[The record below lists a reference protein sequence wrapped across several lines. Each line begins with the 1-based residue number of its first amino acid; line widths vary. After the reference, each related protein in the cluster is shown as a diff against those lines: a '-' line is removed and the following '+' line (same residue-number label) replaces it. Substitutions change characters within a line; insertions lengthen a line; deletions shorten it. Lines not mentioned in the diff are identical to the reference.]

1 MGFAVE
7 MYFDEKSTQIIQNI
21 WQSIGSINLKINAS
35 PHITL
40 SLHEKMDIEYFK
52 QILETFTSQH
62 QKIPINISSI
72 SIFLAEE
79 GIIFLAPVVTEPLL
93 NLHKE
98 FHHLL
103 KTSEIETDDNYKPG
117 NWVPH
122 CTLDMELGK
131 VDLQWKFM
139 ICRDLEKMRDATL
152 ESIGLVYFR
161 PVTEYFRFSLQSVSP
176 SLVEKYI
183 PEG

>member
-7 MYFDEKSTQIIQNI
+7 MYFDERSTQIIQRI
-21 WQSIGSINLKINAS
+21 WQDIDSINLKLNAS
-35 PHITL
+35 PHISL
-40 SLHEKMDIEYFK
+40 SLHENVDIELIK
-52 QILETFTSQH
+52 QILESFTSQH
-62 QKIPINISSI
+62 QKISINIPSI
-72 SIFLAEE
+72 STFLAEE
-79 GIIFLAPVVTEPLL
+79 GILFLAPVVTEPLL

-103 KTSEIETDDNYKPG
+103 KISGIESQYNYKPG

-131 VDLQWKFM
+131 VDLQQKYM
-139 ICRDLEKMRDATL
+139 TCRDLEKMSDVTL

-161 PVTEYFRFSLQSVSP
+161 PVTEFFRFSLQPVSP
-176 SLVEKYI
+176 SLMEKSI